1 MLVSTADMSST
12 WSSLDR
18 PIVQGYPDG
27 CQHRLQILLRL
38 RPHEGASALVCH
50 LLPEVMLLVC
60 SHKRVESE
68 EDMHQAMQMLAE
80 LRRTESTPNVEAEAL
95 KRNKG
100 GGGPWMSFTRQRRA
114 PKPRSAKKGG
124 GSPSAGGRRGSPLA
138 TVVSVDAEARR
149 TMAGVAADAAAG
161 TSPSGR
167 TDHSGAAERH
177 SHKK

>member
-1 MLVSTADMSST
+1 MD
-12 WSSLDR
+12 
-18 PIVQGYPDG
+18 
-27 CQHRLQILLRL
+27 
-38 RPHEGASALVCH
+38 
-50 LLPEVMLLVC
+50 
-60 SHKRVESE
+60 
-68 EDMHQAMQMLAE
+68 QAMQMLAE

-100 GGGPWMSFTRQRRA
+100 GGGPWMSFTRQRRT

-124 GSPSAGGRRGSPLA
+124 SPSAGARRGSPLA
-138 TVVSVDAEARR
+138 TVLSVDAEARR
-149 TMAGVAADAAAG
+149 TMDGVAANAAAG

>member
-1 MLVSTADMSST
+1 MC
-12 WSSLDR
+12 WS
-18 PIVQGYPDG
+18 V
-27 CQHRLQILLRL
+27 LLTF
-38 RPHEGASALVCH
+38 H
-50 LLPEVMLLVC
+50 LFPEVMLLVC
-60 SHKRVESE
+60 SHKRVDSQ
-68 EDMHQAMQMLAE
+68 EDMDQAMQMLAE
-80 LRRTESTPNVEAEAL
+80 MRRTESTPNVEAEAL

-100 GGGPWMSFTRQRRA
+100 MGGPWMSFTRQRRP

-124 GSPSAGGRRGSPLA
+124 GSPSAGARRGSPLA